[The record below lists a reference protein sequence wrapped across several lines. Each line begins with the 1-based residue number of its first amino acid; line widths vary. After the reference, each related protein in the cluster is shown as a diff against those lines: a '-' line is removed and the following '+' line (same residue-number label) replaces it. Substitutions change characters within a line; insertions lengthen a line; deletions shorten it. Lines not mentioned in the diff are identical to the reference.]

1 MKSAEE
7 KRMEMQGKINELLIE
22 IDQFFSEALNNPQTS
37 REIKEK
43 ARLIRIEIAL
53 QKARDCE

>member
-1 MKSAEE
+1 
-7 KRMEMQGKINELLIE
+7 MEIQGKINELLIE
-22 IDQFFSEALNNPQTS
+22 IDQFFGEALNNPQTS

-43 ARLIRIEIAL
+43 ARLIRIELAL